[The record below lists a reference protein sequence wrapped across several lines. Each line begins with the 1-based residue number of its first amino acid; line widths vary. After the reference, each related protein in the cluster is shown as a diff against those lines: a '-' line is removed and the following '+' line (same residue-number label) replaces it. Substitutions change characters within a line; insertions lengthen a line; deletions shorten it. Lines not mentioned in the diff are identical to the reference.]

1 MNTKKITEF
10 LFFMFL
16 FLLFSCSSTTGGFGT
31 DTQFSSDKETIYTTL
46 KNHYVGFDTMVD
58 RGFTKDAWEEC
69 SNYDEIKV
77 LFDKCINDTH
87 LYISNNNDFE
97 YRQYQQFDEDSIRS
111 NDPDK
116 TFVKKTTSNTYYLRY
131 NSCDIY
137 RKDYADLPNLAEV
150 ASQYDFIVLDF
161 RSNHGGG
168 NNQQYQFFNNLTQKN
183 YKGIIY
189 VTQDNWSYSSG
200 EVWMMAYRFKDTLN
214 VKLIGTHSGG
224 MQIYGNCV
232 EYNKNGIYFYLPSTS
247 FATWL
252 PDNYLGEGKGY
263 EPDIWAN
270 KDNMKGILEN
280 LGLDLSGIVFN

>member
-1 MNTKKITEF
+1 MIINRVKI
-10 LFFMFL
+10 LIIL
-16 FLLFSCSSTTGGFGT
+16 LLSSLLFSCASVTGTET
-31 DTQFSSDKETIYTTL
+31 DSRFTKEKETIYSTL
-46 KNHYVGFDTMVD
+46 KNHYVGFDTMVE
-58 RGFTKDAWEEC
+58 RGFSEEVWDSV
-69 SNYDEIKV
+69 SNYDEIKI

-131 NSCDIY
+131 NSCDINW
-137 RKDYADLPNLAEV
+137 KEYADLPNLADE
-150 ASQYDFIVLDF
+150 ASAYNFIVLDF
-161 RSNHGGG
+161 RSNYGGG
-168 NNQQYQFFNNLTQKN
+168 NNQQYQFFYNLNQKN
-183 YKGIIY
+183 YKGTIY

-232 EYNKNGIYFYLPSTS
+232 KYNKNGIYFYLPSTS

-263 EPDIWAN
+263 EPEIWAN

>member
-1 MNTKKITEF
+1 MIKQKLSFI
-10 LFFMFL
+10 
-16 FLLFSCSSTTGGFGT
+16 FLLGLISCSSTTGVTGT
-31 DTQFSSDKETIYTTL
+31 DSQFSSEKETIYSTL
-46 KNHYVGFDTMVD
+46 KNHYVGFDTMVE
-58 RGFTKDAWEEC
+58 RGFYEEVWDSV
-69 SNYDEIKV
+69 SNYDEIKI

-116 TFVKKTTSNTYYLRY
+116 TFLKKTTSNTYYLRY
-131 NSCDIY
+131 NSCDINW
-137 RKDYADLPNLAEV
+137 KEYADLPNLADE

-168 NNQQYQFFNNLTQKN
+168 NNQQYQFFNNLHQKN
-183 YKGIIY
+183 YKGTIY

-247 FATWL
+247 FAT
-252 PDNYLGEGKGY
+252 
-263 EPDIWAN
+263 
-270 KDNMKGILEN
+270 
-280 LGLDLSGIVFN
+280 

>member
-1 MNTKKITEF
+1 M
-10 LFFMFL
+10 
-16 FLLFSCSSTTGGFGT
+16 
-31 DTQFSSDKETIYTTL
+31 
-46 KNHYVGFDTMVD
+46 
-58 RGFTKDAWEEC
+58 A
-69 SNYDEIKV
+69 DE
-77 LFDKCINDTH
+77 
-87 LYISNNNDFE
+87 
-97 YRQYQQFDEDSIRS
+97 
-111 NDPDK
+111 
-116 TFVKKTTSNTYYLRY
+116 
-131 NSCDIY
+131 
-137 RKDYADLPNLAEV
+137 

-168 NNQQYQFFNNLTQKN
+168 NNQQYQFFNNLNQKN
-183 YKGIIY
+183 YKGTIY

-232 EYNKNGIYFYLPSTS
+232 EYNEDGIYFYLPSTS

-270 KDNMKGILEN
+270 KNDMKAKLEE
-280 LGLDLSGIVFN
+280 LGLDLGGIVFN

>member
-1 MNTKKITEF
+1 MKINRVKILIT
-10 LFFMFL
+10 LL
-16 FLLFSCSSTTGGFGT
+16 LISLLFSCASVTGNET
-31 DTQFSSDKETIYTTL
+31 DARFDKEKQTIYKTL
-46 KNHYVGFDTMVD
+46 KNHYVGFDTMVE
-58 RGFTKDAWEEC
+58 RGFTKEAWEEC
-69 SNYDEIKV
+69 SNYDDIKA

-87 LYISNNNDFE
+87 LCIDNNNGFR

-111 NDPDK
+111 SDPDK

-131 NSCDIY
+131 NSCDINW
-137 RKDYADLPNLAEV
+137 KEYAYMPNLADE
-150 ASQYDFIVLDF
+150 ASAYNFIVLDF

-168 NNQQYQFFNNLTQKN
+168 NNQQYQFFNNLHQKN
-183 YKGIIY
+183 YKGTIY

-232 EYNKNGIYFYLPSTS
+232 EYNEDGIYFYLPSTS

-270 KDNMKGILEN
+270 KNDMKAKLEE
-280 LGLDLSGIVFN
+280 LGLDLGGIVFN